1 MSSLS
6 LTGRAINNA
15 LSLTGKSCNY
25 QNKSPFY
32 VIKYKKYMFDR
43 FINPILSK
51 RWDLLRQNSFQI
63 NRFIEKAK
71 YYYNL
76 TNDDNILLYE
86 HMLQIVKLS
95 LDNNDELN
103 RLEENLFGN
112 NNSVAQLSI
121 KIPRIRLSPQYEL
134 YNMIIGKPVNNK
146 YDDTIINHINNLLR
160 KEYISY
166 EQIEKEVLTSYVKEN
181 H

>member
-6 LTGRAINNA
+6 LTGKHNYNS
-15 LSLTGKSCNY
+15 LSLTGKTCNY
-25 QNKSPFY
+25 QSKSPFY

-86 HMLQIVKLS
+86 HLLQIIKLS
-95 LDNNDELN
+95 IDNNEQLE
-103 RLEENLFGN
+103 RLEENIFGSTN
-112 NNSVAQLSI
+112 QIAQLGI

-134 YNMIIGKPVNNK
+134 YNMIIGKPINNK
-146 YDDTIINHINNLLR
+146 YDNIIINHINLLLR

-166 EQIEKEVLTSYVKEN
+166 DQIEKEILENFVKEN
-181 H
+181 N